1 MKPMHPQIQAA
12 IDKYRE
18 IQAFSKPA
26 SERMPRIIDSEF
38 YDMNQ
43 NEADELEKLDGLAEI
58 LKPQAY

>member
-1 MKPMHPQIQAA
+1 MKPMHPQIKAA

-18 IQAFSKPA
+18 VQAFSKPT